1 VIEMLKVEWDAE
13 MGCSGPE
20 ISGKNLAAIKAK
32 LDELYGYDVGR
43 IEMGSGG
50 PAGAQSP
57 EWIIRNEGASEPRR
71 EVRRDER
78 IHDGRGMGPGTG
90 QVDERLGG

>member
-1 VIEMLKVEWDAE
+1 MLRIEWDEE
-13 MGCSGPE
+13 MGCSGPDIRGETLGE
-20 ISGKNLAAIKAK
+20 IKRQ

-57 EWIIRNEGASEPRR
+57 EWIILDEGASEPPT
-71 EVRRDER
+71 
-78 IHDGRGMGPGTG
+78 RG
-90 QVDERLGG
+90 GGKS